1 MRRHVGS
8 SKELSQPR
16 DSEMNVTIAILGL
29 ALLIL
34 VHEAGHFFTARAVG
48 MSPRRF
54 YIGFPPALVKVRRR
68 GIEYGVGA
76 IPLGGYVKIP
86 GMHRPAPSD
95 LDVHF
100 GRARHEAPELGG
112 PIERI
117 KRLVAEGE
125 MSQARAE
132 LPELESTV
140 RGAELSPAAVKAA
153 ERGLNELG
161 DALGSDAYWRQR
173 TWRKVAVI
181 FAGPGTNLLFAIL
194 LIAIV
199 YMVGVPSEASR
210 RVDRVDANSSAQ
222 AAGLKPG
229 DVIVAVNGA
238 KADNFDELSELIR
251 GSEGDPIEV
260 TVRRGNKVVALE
272 PEPTQL
278 SSDGRWV
285 FGFRPDVVY
294 KRYGPLE
301 STELAVRESWRVT
314 EAIGGSLGR
323 IVTGEGRKEISS
335 PVGIVDASSE
345 VIDEG
350 GFRLYLRIL
359 AFISL
364 SLAILNLLPLLP
376 LDGGHIAFSLVEG
389 LRGRAVGR
397 EVYER
402 VSAIGIALVLI
413 LFFVGLSNDIGGR
426 TD

>member
-1 MRRHVGS
+1 
-8 SKELSQPR
+8 
-16 DSEMNVTIAILGL
+16 MNVTIAIFGL

-34 VHEAGHFFTARAVG
+34 IHEAGHFFTARAVG

-54 YIGFPPALVKVRRR
+54 YIGFPPALVKVKRK
-68 GIEYGVGA
+68 GIEYGIGA

-95 LDVHF
+95 LDVHL
-100 GRARHEAPELGG
+100 GRAREEAPGLAG

-117 KRLVAEGE
+117 KRLVGEGE
-125 MSQARAE
+125 MAEARRQ
-132 LPELESTV
+132 LPELERAV
-140 RGAELSPAAVKAA
+140 RAADLSPGAAKAA
-153 ERGLNELG
+153 ERGLNELR
-161 DALGSDAYWRQR
+161 DALGGDAYWRQT
-173 TWRKVAVI
+173 TWKKVAVI

-194 LIAIV
+194 LIALV
-199 YMVGVPSEASR
+199 YMVGVPSEAGR
-210 RVDRVDANSSAQ
+210 TVERVDPNSPAQ
-222 AAGLKPG
+222 AAGLEPR
-229 DVIVAVNGA
+229 DEIVAVNGHNA
-238 KADNFDELSELIR
+238 ADFDELSQLIR
-251 GSEGDPIEV
+251 SSEGGAIEV
-260 TVRRGNKVVALE
+260 TVRRGEDMVILTPQK
-272 PEPTQL
+272 TQL
-278 SSDGRWV
+278 SDDGRWV
-285 FGFRPDVVY
+285 FGFRPEVRY
-294 KRYGPLE
+294 KRYGPIE
-301 STELAVRESWRVT
+301 ATELAARESWRVT
-314 EAIGGSLGR
+314 AAIGGSLGR

-350 GFRLYLRIL
+350 GLRLYLRIL

-426 TD
+426 S

>member
-1 MRRHVGS
+1 
-8 SKELSQPR
+8 
-16 DSEMNVTIAILGL
+16 MNVTIAILGL

-54 YIGFPPALVKVRRR
+54 YLGFPPALVKVKRK
-68 GIEYGVGA
+68 GIEYGIGA

-95 LDVHF
+95 LDVHL
-100 GRARHEAPELGG
+100 GRARVEAPALAG

-125 MSQARAE
+125 MAEARAQ
-132 LPELESTV
+132 LADLERAV
-140 RGAELSPAAVKAA
+140 RAAELSPPTARSA
-153 ERGLNELG
+153 ERGLNELR
-161 DALGSDAYWRQR
+161 DALGLDAYWRQK

-181 FAGPGTNLLFAIL
+181 FAGPGTNLVFAIL

-199 YMVGVPSEASR
+199 YMVGVPSEAST
-210 RVDRVDANSSAQ
+210 RVDRVDASSPAQ
-222 AAGLKPG
+222 TAGLRPG
-229 DVIVAVNGA
+229 DEIVAVDGKNA
-238 KADNFDELSELIR
+238 SSFDELSELIR
-251 GSEGDPIEV
+251 GSEGRPIEV
-260 TVRRGNKVVALE
+260 TVRRGDDMVKLG
-272 PEPTQL
+272 PQPTRL

-285 FGFRPDVVY
+285 FGFRPVVEY
-294 KRYGPLE
+294 KSYGPLE
-301 STELAVRESWRVT
+301 SIELAGRESWRVT

-323 IVTGEGRKEISS
+323 IVTGSGRDEISS
-335 PVGIVDASSE
+335 PVGIVDASSQ

-350 GFRLYLRIL
+350 GLRLYLRIL

-426 TD
+426 SD

>member
-1 MRRHVGS
+1 
-8 SKELSQPR
+8 
-16 DSEMNVTIAILGL
+16 MNVTIAIFGL

-54 YIGFPPALVKVRRR
+54 YIGFPPALMKVRRK

-100 GRARHEAPELGG
+100 ARARHEAPELAGV
-112 PIERI
+112 IERI

-125 MSQARAE
+125 MGEARVQFSELERELRDAE
-132 LPELESTV
+132 LT
-140 RGAELSPAAVKAA
+140 PAAVKAA
-153 ERGLNELG
+153 ERGLNELR
-161 DALGSDAYWRQR
+161 DALGADAYWRQK

-181 FAGPGTNLLFAIL
+181 FAGPGTNLVFAIL

-210 RVDRVDANSSAQ
+210 SVDRVDADSPAEQ
-222 AAGLKPG
+222 AGLRPG
-229 DVIVAVNGA
+229 DVIVAVNGVPA
-238 KADNFDELSELIR
+238 SDFDELSSLIR
-251 GSEGDPIEV
+251 GSEGSAIEV
-260 TVRRGNKVVALE
+260 TVRRGGQTVTLE
-272 PEPTQL
+272 PERTKL

-285 FGFRPDVVY
+285 FGFRPNVVY

-301 STELAVRESWRVT
+301 STELAFRESWRVT

-323 IVTGEGRKEISS
+323 IVTGEGRDEISS

-350 GFRLYLRIL
+350 GIRLYLRIL

-397 EVYER
+397 EIYER
-402 VSAIGIALVLI
+402 VSAVGIALVLI

-426 TD
+426 SD

>member
-1 MRRHVGS
+1 
-8 SKELSQPR
+8 
-16 DSEMNVTIAILGL
+16 MNVTISILGL

-48 MSPRRF
+48 MRPRRF
-54 YIGFPPALVKVRRR
+54 YIGFPPALVKVRRK
-68 GIEYGVGA
+68 GIEYGIGA

-100 GRARHEAPELGG
+100 ARARQESPELGG
-112 PIERI
+112 ALERI

-125 MSQARAE
+125 MGEARAQ
-132 LPELESTV
+132 LPDLERAV
-140 RGAELSPAAVKAA
+140 RDTELSPAAAKAA

-161 DALGSDAYWRQR
+161 DALGPDAYWRQR

-181 FAGPGTNLLFAIL
+181 FAGPGTNLVFAIL

-210 RVDRVDANSSAQ
+210 RVDRVDANSPAQ
-222 AAGLKPG
+222 AAGLRPG
-229 DVIVAVNGA
+229 DVIVAVNGVR
-238 KADNFDELSELIR
+238 ADNFDELSHLIR
-251 GSEGDPIEV
+251 SSKGHQIEV
-260 TVRRGNKVVALE
+260 TVKRGNKVVMLKPA
-272 PEPTQL
+272 PTRL
-278 SSDGRWV
+278 SGDGRWV
-285 FGFRPDVVY
+285 FGFRPDVIH
-294 KRYGPLE
+294 KSYGPLE

-323 IVTGEGRKEISS
+323 IVTGEGRDEISS
-335 PVGIVDASSE
+335 PVGIVDASSQ

-350 GFRLYLRIL
+350 GIRLYLRIL

-397 EVYER
+397 EIYER
-402 VSAIGIALVLI
+402 VSAVGIALVLI

>member
-1 MRRHVGS
+1 
-8 SKELSQPR
+8 
-16 DSEMNVTIAILGL
+16 MNVTIAILGL

-48 MSPRRF
+48 MNPRRF
-54 YIGFPPALVKVRRR
+54 YIGFPPALVKVRRK
-68 GIEYGVGA
+68 GIEYGIGA

-100 GRARHEAPELGG
+100 ARTRQEAPELGA

-125 MSQARAE
+125 MAEARAQ
-132 LPELESTV
+132 LPELE
-140 RGAELSPAAVKAA
+140 RAIRDADLSPTAAKAA
-153 ERGLNELG
+153 ERGLNELR
-161 DALGSDAYWRQR
+161 DALGPDAYWRQK
-173 TWRKVAVI
+173 TWKKVSVI
-181 FAGPGTNLLFAIL
+181 FAGPGTNLVFAIL
-194 LIAIV
+194 LIALV

-210 RVDRVDANSSAQ
+210 RVERVDSGSPAQ
-222 AAGLKPG
+222 AAGLRQG
-229 DVIVAVNGA
+229 DVIVAVNGVR
-238 KADNFDELSELIR
+238 ADNFDELSQLIR
-251 GSEGDPIEV
+251 GSKGNPIEV
-260 TVRRGNKVVALE
+260 TVRRGGEVVMLKSQ
-272 PEPTQL
+272 PTRL
-278 SSDGRWV
+278 SEDGRWV
-285 FGFRPDVVY
+285 FGFRPDVIH
-294 KRYGPLE
+294 KSYGPLE
-301 STELAVRESWRVT
+301 ATELAVRESWRVT

-323 IVTGEGRKEISS
+323 IVTGEGRDEISS

-350 GFRLYLRIL
+350 GIRLYLRIL

-397 EVYER
+397 EIYER
-402 VSAIGIALVLI
+402 VSAVGIALVLI

-426 TD
+426 SD

>member
-1 MRRHVGS
+1 
-8 SKELSQPR
+8 
-16 DSEMNVTIAILGL
+16 MNVTIAIFGL

-54 YIGFPPALVKVRRR
+54 YLGFPPALVKVKRK
-68 GIEYGVGA
+68 GIEYGIGA

-95 LDVHF
+95 LDVHL
-100 GRARHEAPELGG
+100 GRAREEAPALAG

-125 MSQARAE
+125 MAEARAQ
-132 LPELESTV
+132 LADLERAV
-140 RGAELSPAAVKAA
+140 RAVELSPPAARSA
-153 ERGLNELG
+153 ERGLNELR
-161 DALGSDAYWRQR
+161 DALGLDAYWRQK

-181 FAGPGTNLLFAIL
+181 FAGPGTNLVFAIL

-199 YMVGVPSEASR
+199 YMVGVPSEASS
-210 RVDRVDANSSAQ
+210 RVDRVDANSPAQ
-222 AAGLKPG
+222 TAGLRSG
-229 DVIVAVNGA
+229 DEIVAVDGKNA
-238 KADNFDELSELIR
+238 SSFDELSELIR
-251 GSEGDPIEV
+251 GSEGRPIEV
-260 TVRRGNKVVALE
+260 TVRRGNDMVKLG
-272 PEPTQL
+272 PQPTRL
-278 SSDGRWV
+278 STDGRWV
-285 FGFRPDVVY
+285 FGFRPVVEY
-294 KRYGPLE
+294 KSYGPLE
-301 STELAVRESWRVT
+301 SIELAGRESWRVT

-323 IVTGEGRKEISS
+323 IVTGSGRDEISS
-335 PVGIVDASSE
+335 PVGIVDASSQ

-350 GFRLYLRIL
+350 GLRLYLRIL

-426 TD
+426 SD

>member
-1 MRRHVGS
+1 
-8 SKELSQPR
+8 
-16 DSEMNVTIAILGL
+16 MNVTIAILGL

-54 YIGFPPALVKVRRR
+54 YLGFPPALVKVKRK
-68 GIEYGVGA
+68 GIEYGIGA

-100 GRARHEAPELGG
+100 GRAREEDPSLGG

-125 MSQARAE
+125 WQEARSR
-132 LPELESTV
+132 LPELERAVSDA
-140 RGAELSPAAVKAA
+140 GLSPAGAKSA
-153 ERGLNELG
+153 ERGLNELR
-161 DALGSDAYWRQR
+161 DALGMDAYWRQT

-181 FAGPGTNLLFAIL
+181 FAGPGTNLVFAIL
-194 LIAIV
+194 LIAVV

-210 RVDRVDANSSAQ
+210 TVDRVDANSPALE
-222 AAGLKPG
+222 AGLRPG
-229 DVIVAVNGA
+229 DRIVAVNGEEA
-238 KADNFDELSELIR
+238 ADFDELSQLIR
-251 GSEGDPIEV
+251 GSEGRPIRV
-260 TVRRGNKVVALE
+260 TVQRGGQRVHLE
-272 PEPTQL
+272 PERTQL
-278 SSDGRWV
+278 SEDGRWV
-285 FGFRPDVVY
+285 FGFRPEVEY
-294 KRYGPLE
+294 RRYGPLE
-301 STELAVRESWRVT
+301 ATELAFRESWRVT

-323 IVTGEGRKEISS
+323 IVTGEGRDEISS

-350 GFRLYLRIL
+350 GIRLYLRIL

-376 LDGGHIAFSLVEG
+376 LDGGHITFSLIEG

-397 EVYER
+397 ETYER
-402 VSAIGIALVLI
+402 VSAVGIALVLI

-426 TD
+426 S